1 MKELN
6 IFFFGF
12 GQVAK
17 EFIKKLLSEEYK
29 LNISI
34 TTRQASGQI
43 EFLGQKVSNFEFNNE
58 KIDENIHKKLNN
70 SDHILISI
78 PPKDKIDLVLKYFS
92 KELLNQNI
100 KWITYLSAT
109 SVYGDHKGEWVDE
122 KSQTLPKSKSGIER
136 LAVENGWLKM
146 YEEHKIPLQI
156 FRLSG
161 IYSNQY
167 NVLKR
172 LKTGEV
178 KIINKKNHFFSRI
191 HVEDIANALFKSLDN
206 FKKGEIYNIT
216 KKYKGFAIAI
226 SPEGTRKKVERLKS
240 GFLRIANETNSKIM
254 MVGVDFSNKTIEFGG
269 FFSPSGDKDKDLRF
283 IKDYF
288 DNFTG
293 KRPELS

>member
-58 KIDENIHKKLNN
+58 KIDKNIQKKLNN

-122 KSQTLPKSKSGIER
+122 KSETLPKSKSGIER

-146 YEEHKIPLQI
+146 HEEHKIPLQI

-161 IYSNQY
+161 ICLLY
-167 NVLKR
+167 
-172 LKTGEV
+172 T
-178 KIINKKNHFFSRI
+178 
-191 HVEDIANALFKSLDN
+191 
-206 FKKGEIYNIT
+206 
-216 KKYKGFAIAI
+216 
-226 SPEGTRKKVERLKS
+226 
-240 GFLRIANETNSKIM
+240 
-254 MVGVDFSNKTIEFGG
+254 
-269 FFSPSGDKDKDLRF
+269 SPSPRD
-283 IKDYF
+283 
-288 DNFTG
+288 
-293 KRPELS
+293 